1 MTVSPEGRK
10 NRDHDEY
17 FGNFASL
24 PFERILEEFRLKR
37 SIEILNKLEKNKITN
52 ILEIGP
58 GYNPLSTKIFP
69 ESIKTILEPSKILYQ
84 NNVAKHERDSTAKI
98 LNEDLDTFCKS
109 VLTPK
114 FDLVILSSVLH
125 ELLNPLQ
132 ELSKIK
138 SLLKSNGLLFI
149 VTPNNQSIHRLLGVF
164 LGILDNTSSL
174 TSTEIK
180 MQQYNNFSVSSLG
193 DLLNELNFTID
204 LGITSFLKP
213 HTHAQMQAWV
223 DEGVLTKT
231 KLESLYELSG
241 IFEPYNS
248 EIFVLARKHE
258 Q

>member
-1 MTVSPEGRK
+1 VNEFPAQEANIIDHMTVHRAVSV
-10 NRDHDEY
+10 
-17 FGNFASL
+17 F
-24 PFERILEEFRLKR
+24 
-37 SIEILNKLEKNKITN
+37 
-52 ILEIGP
+52 
-58 GYNPLSTKIFP
+58 
-69 ESIKTILEPSKILYQ
+69 KILDINQ
-84 NNVAKHERDSTAKI
+84 QKDIIKELPARKTAKI